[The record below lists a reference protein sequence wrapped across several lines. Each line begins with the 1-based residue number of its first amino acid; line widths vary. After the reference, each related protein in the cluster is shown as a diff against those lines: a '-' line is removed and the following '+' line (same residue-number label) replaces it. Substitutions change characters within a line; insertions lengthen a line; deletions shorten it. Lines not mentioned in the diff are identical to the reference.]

1 MLLPDELLSSPHTS
15 PSKFI
20 QLKPLLHIFASILL
34 RILTFY
40 PISGGG
46 GGSNH
51 TTKFFSCKDL
61 FAQRDLEFEL
71 LFEDEHLYTI
81 AFGYL
86 VILVEF
92 IGYKVPEDDDWSSKE
107 SFEIPLL
114 FSKHPNFIKEWEERV
129 IMECLKESI
138 RKSDQCPV
146 ESILFSND
154 LPTTSSSNHHTN
166 ETASIMHQIQK
177 LSPANSTKLRKLI
190 LQEWEWRYSIH
201 KSHPAWP
208 KQHKLRQRMGY
219 PGSKDALYAQ
229 TFSKVRNVV
238 GTVLGVMLMGLFLGG
253 AVWMRIG
260 AWENHLL
267 QDDLPVAGAELD
279 ERLEMEVDCID
290 FGTFDRETKSIGK

>member
-1 MLLPDELLSSPHTS
+1 MLLPDEVLSSIDGSCTNVM
-15 PSKFI
+15 
-20 QLKPLLHIFASILL
+20 QLKPLLHIFAFILL

-40 PISGGG
+40 RISGGG
-46 GGSNH
+46 CSH
-51 TTKFFSCKDL
+51 TTKFFSCHDL
-61 FAQRDLEFEL
+61 FAHRDLEFEL

-86 VILVEF
+86 VTLVEF
-92 IGYKVPEDDDWSSKE
+92 IGYQPSEDGDWSCKE

-114 FSKHPNFIKEWEERV
+114 FSKYPNFIKEWEERV
-129 IMECLKESI
+129 IMQCLTESI
-138 RKSDQCPV
+138 RKSSECPV
-146 ESILFSND
+146 ERTHFTTNLTD
-154 LPTTSSSNHHTN
+154 TSSSDLNRTV
-166 ETASIMHQIQK
+166 SLIMRQIQQ
-177 LSPANSTKLRKLI
+177 LSPAKASKLRQI
-190 LQEWEWRYSIH
+190 LLQVWEWRYSIR

-238 GTVLGVMLMGLFLGG
+238 GTVLGVLLMGLFLGV

-267 QDDLPVAGAELD
+267 QDDLPLVGAEFD

-290 FGTFDRETKSIGK
+290 FGTFDRETKFIGKQD